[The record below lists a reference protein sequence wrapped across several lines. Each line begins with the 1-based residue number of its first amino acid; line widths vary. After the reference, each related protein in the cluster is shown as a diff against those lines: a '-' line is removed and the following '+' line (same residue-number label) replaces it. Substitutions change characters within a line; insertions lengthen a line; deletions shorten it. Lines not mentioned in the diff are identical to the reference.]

1 MLNVVAWERE
11 DGGRVGGVAN
21 YPELGDFAPKELLF
35 CQAIRY
41 GSVSGDQK
49 LLRQLGKRSWR
60 RKRFISDPASRSS
73 FYERLISAN

>member
-11 DGGRVGGVAN
+11 EGGRVGGVAN

-49 LLRQLGKRSWR
+49 LLRQFGEAQL
-60 RKRFISDPASRSS
+60 ASETFYFRSS
-73 FYERLISAN
+73 VQKFVL